1 MMRRSDITQ
10 HRRFEEETRDLFH
23 QRLFPVILVGMI
35 LFPLFSSL
43 DYLVTREYFWAF
55 FVLRIACAAG
65 FIVLLFIS
73 YSRFGKLHP
82 FTLGL
87 IAYIMAGFTMSTMVV
102 TAGIHGSFYEMG
114 LILILI
120 VFSSLMPLDTKQS
133 IVTGFLLFFIYVG
146 SVLIF
151 SRPTA
156 GNVHIFF
163 INAFFLLVF
172 VFICILK
179 CYAEHETRCKEFA
192 LRMELD
198 SQKEKLQYMAYYD
211 MLTGLPNRTL
221 FYGLYPLTIARAKRN
236 NTLVILM
243 MIDLN
248 HFKEINDKHGHD
260 TGDRVLRHAGQ
271 LLSKCVRAEDLVVRL
286 GGDEFV
292 IIIQNIQNE
301 DEVDRISKR
310 IVDAFIHQV
319 PIEISGQAYTVS
331 ASIGITVI
339 RSDEDLSADEAKAK
353 ADQAMYMAKD
363 KSKTMGHNTCI
374 QLIT

>member
-1 MMRRSDITQ
+1 
-10 HRRFEEETRDLFH
+10 
-23 QRLFPVILVGMI
+23 MI

-43 DYLVTREYFWAF
+43 DYLVTREYFWVF

-65 FIVLLFIS
+65 FIVLLLIS

-102 TAGIHGSFYEMG
+102 TTGIHGSFYEMG

-156 GNVHIFF
+156 GNIHIFF

-172 VFICILK
+172 VLICILK
-179 CYAEHETRCKEFA
+179 CYAEHETRSKEFA

-211 MLTGLPNRTL
+211 MLTGLPNRTM
-221 FYGLYPLTIARAKRN
+221 FYSLYPLTIAKGRQA
-236 NTLVILM
+236 NTRVILM

-248 HFKEINDKHGHD
+248 RFKEINDTYGHD
-260 TGDRVLRHAGQ
+260 AGDRVLRHAGA
-271 LLSKCVRAEDLVVRL
+271 LLSECIRAEDLVVRL

-292 IIIQNIQNE
+292 IIIQNIQKE
-301 DEVDRISKR
+301 EEVDGISKR
-310 IVDAFIHQV
+310 IVEAFVHQV
-319 PIEISGQAYTVS
+319 PIEISGQVYKVS
-331 ASIGITVI
+331 ASIGVTVI
-339 RSDEDLSADEAKAK
+339 RPDEDLSADEAKAK
-353 ADQAMYMAKD
+353 ADQAMYMAKEQ
-363 KSKTMGHNTCI
+363 SKTMGHNTCV
-374 QLIT
+374 QLMS

>member
-1 MMRRSDITQ
+1 MRRSDITQ
-10 HRRFEEETRDLFH
+10 LHKFEEETRVLFH
-23 QRLFPVILVGMI
+23 QRLFPVILVGMV
-35 LFPLFSSL
+35 LFPVFSFL
-43 DYLVTREYFWAF
+43 DYLVVREYFWAF

-65 FIVLLFIS
+65 FIVLLLIS
-73 YSRFGKLHP
+73 YSRFGEIHP

-87 IAYIMAGFTMSTMVV
+87 IAYVMAGFTMSAMVV
-102 TAGIHGSFYEMG
+102 TSGIHGSLYEMG

-146 SVLIF
+146 AVLIF

-172 VFICILK
+172 VLICILK
-179 CYAEHETRCKEFA
+179 CYAEHETRSKEFA

-198 SQKEKLQYMAYYD
+198 SQKEKLQHMAYYD

-236 NTLVILM
+236 NTQVILM

-248 HFKEINDKHGHD
+248 HFKEINDTFGHD
-260 TGDRVLRHAGQ
+260 TGDRVLRHAGK

-301 DEVDRISKR
+301 EEVERISKR
-310 IVDAFIHQV
+310 IVDAFIHQA
-319 PIEISGQAYTVS
+319 PIEISDKAYTVS

-339 RSDEDLSADEAKAK
+339 RPDDDLSADEAKAK
-353 ADQAMYMAKD
+353 ADKAMYLAKEQ
-363 KSKTMGHNTCI
+363 SKTVGHTTCI
-374 QLIT
+374 QRMN